1 LLQLVVDGPMELQ
14 LLNGHNMILITGASK
29 GIGRYLFNCFK
40 KDGLQ
45 VLGTYNSTTEGLE
58 EDQKAYYKLDVSD
71 HKAVVEMIVSVK
83 GSLSRIV
90 LLNCAG
96 ISYNSFAHKANIE
109 LWSRVIDVNLKG
121 SFNVIR
127 EVLPLMR
134 EQGYG
139 RIINFSSVVTSLP
152 TPGISAYAA
161 SKAGLLGL
169 TKSLAAEN
177 ASKGITVNAINL
189 GYVNLGMGVN
199 DVPLAYQEKMKSQIP
214 AGRFC
219 EPEEIYNTV
228 NYLIKTEYVNGA
240 AIDINGGLI

>member
-1 LLQLVVDGPMELQ
+1 
-14 LLNGHNMILITGASK
+14 MILITGASK
-29 GIGRYLFNCFK
+29 GIGRYLFTRFK
-40 KDGLQ
+40 QDGLK

-58 EDQKAYYKLDVSD
+58 EDRNDYYKVDISD
-71 HKAVVEMIVSVK
+71 NKAVKELIASIK
-83 GSLSRIV
+83 DSLSQII
-90 LLNCAG
+90 LINCAG
-96 ISYNSFAHKANIE
+96 ISYNSFAHKADIQ

-121 SFNVIR
+121 SFNVIH

-161 SKAGLLGL
+161 SKACLLGL

-189 GYVNLGMGVN
+189 GYVNLGMGIN
-199 DVPLAYQEKMKSQIP
+199 DVPLTYQEKMKSQIP

-228 NYLIKTEYVNGA
+228 IYLIKTEYINGA
-240 AIDINGGLI
+240 AIDINGALI

>member
-1 LLQLVVDGPMELQ
+1 
-14 LLNGHNMILITGASK
+14 MILITGASK
-29 GIGRYLFNCFK
+29 GIGRYLFTCFK
-40 KDGLQ
+40 QDGFN
-45 VLGTYNSTTEGLE
+45 VIGTYNSTTMGLD
-58 EDQKAYYKLDVSD
+58 EDMNAYYKVDVSD
-71 HKAVVEMIVSVK
+71 SKAVEEMIASVK
-83 GSLSRIV
+83 NSLFQIV

-96 ISYNSFAHKANIE
+96 ISYNSFAHKADIE
-109 LWSRVIDVNLKG
+109 LWGRVIDVNLKG
-121 SFNVIR
+121 SFNVIH

-139 RIINFSSVVTSLP
+139 RIISFSSVIAYLP
-152 TPGISAYAA
+152 TPGVSAYAA

-189 GYVNLGMGVN
+189 GYVNMGMGIN
-199 DVPLAYQEKMKSQIP
+199 DVPSVYQEKIKAQIP

-219 EPEEIYNTV
+219 EPEEVYSTV
-228 NYLIKTEYVNGA
+228 KYLIQTEYVNGS

>member
-1 LLQLVVDGPMELQ
+1 
-14 LLNGHNMILITGASK
+14 
-29 GIGRYLFNCFK
+29 
-40 KDGLQ
+40 
-45 VLGTYNSTTEGLE
+45 
-58 EDQKAYYKLDVSD
+58 
-71 HKAVVEMIVSVK
+71 
-83 GSLSRIV
+83 
-90 LLNCAG
+90 
-96 ISYNSFAHKANIE
+96 
-109 LWSRVIDVNLKG
+109 VNLKG

-177 ASKGITVNAINL
+177 ASKGITINAINL
-189 GYVNLGMGVN
+189 GYVNLGMGIS
-199 DVPLAYQEKMKSQIP
+199 DVPVAYQEKMKTQIP

-219 EPEEIYNTV
+219 EPEEVYNTV
-228 NYLIKTEYVNGA
+228 NYLIQTEYVNGT